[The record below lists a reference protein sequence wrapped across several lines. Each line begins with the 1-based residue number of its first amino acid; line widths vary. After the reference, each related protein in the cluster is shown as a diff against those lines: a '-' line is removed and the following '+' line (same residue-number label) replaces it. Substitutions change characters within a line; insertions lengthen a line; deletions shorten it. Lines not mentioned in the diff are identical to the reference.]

1 MPAYLGRFAPS
12 PTGLLHQGSLVAAL
26 ACALDAL
33 VHQGHWLLRIED
45 IDPPR
50 EQAGAALRI
59 IQTLQALGFQWHGE
73 IVYQSQRQ
81 SYYEGAFKRLSPLL
95 YPCICSRQAIAMRQP
110 RRTRDGESIY
120 PGTCTVSITAPPMAS
135 TKNPAWRLRLPD
147 RVVSFTDRWA
157 GSQQENLALECGDIV
172 LKRADGL
179 WAYHLAVVV
188 DDIEAGVTH
197 VVRGAD
203 LLHSTPRQ
211 LFLYECL
218 KATAPNYLHVPLVT
232 HETGQKLSKQNLA
245 PALNVQQGLSELEQA
260 ARHLG
265 LVIESASMTQFWLR
279 APIAWERRLRSLP
292 F

>member
-33 VHQGHWLLRIED
+33 VHQGQWLLRIED
-45 IDPPR
+45 IDPLR
-50 EQAGAALRI
+50 EQPGAATRI
-59 IQTLQALGFQWHGE
+59 IQTLRVLGFEWHGE

-81 SYYEGAFKRLSPLL
+81 AHYEAAFKRLHSLL
-95 YPCICSRQAIAMRQP
+95 YPCLCSRQAIAARQP

-120 PGTCTVSITAPPMAS
+120 PGTCTAGITAPPVAS
-135 TKNPAWRLRLPD
+135 GKNAAWRLRLPD
-147 RVVSFTDRWA
+147 RVVGFTDRWA

-179 WAYHLAVVV
+179 WAYQLAVVV
-188 DDIEAGVTH
+188 DDIEASVTH

-211 LFLYECL
+211 LFLYHCL

-232 HETGQKLSKQNLA
+232 DETGQKLSKQNRA
-245 PALNVQQGLSELEQA
+245 PALNLQQGLSELERA

-265 LVIESASMTQFWLR
+265 LVIGSDSLTQFWR
-279 APIAWERRLRSLP
+279 KAPAAWEHRLRSLP
-292 F
+292 S